1 MSIKIAKQV
10 NLFFWLT
17 RCFGIPYCCISE
29 EYEMTNRSDQ
39 LLLKV
44 TRSVAESTPR

>member
-10 NLFFWLT
+10 NLFFGSQAVI
-17 RCFGIPYCCISE
+17 GIPYCCISA

-44 TRSVAESTPR
+44 TRSVAESTRR